1 MVGGYSTTYLN
12 TIYATSIKSPHIH
25 TVKCEMPK
33 PLAYHGLEIV
43 NDNELL
49 ITGGRTRDGA
59 VDSVMLYNTVTNTL
73 QEMHPLPFPMS
84 HMATVKHGEDVIIIG
99 GRNKDGGHLNTVFK
113 YNYKKNKCEQLPGMK
128 YERLECAAVISGNK
142 VFVMGGHNQ
151 DSVECFD
158 INYQVWHELPSMKG
172 KRYGFAA
179 VLVP

>member
-1 MVGGYSTTYLN
+1 
-12 TIYATSIKSPHIH
+12 
-25 TVKCEMPK
+25 MPK

-43 NDNELL
+43 NDNEFL
-49 ITGGRTRDGA
+49 ITGGQATDGI

-73 QEMHPLPFPMS
+73 QEMYPLPFPMCG
-84 HMATVKHGEDVIIIG
+84 MATVKHGEDVIIIG
-99 GRNKDGGHLNTVFK
+99 GTNKNGEYLNTVFK
-113 YNYKKNKCEQLPGMK
+113 YNCKKNEYEQLPGMK
-128 YERLECAAVISGNK
+128 HERYECAAVISGNK

-172 KRYGFAA
+172 KRYSFAA